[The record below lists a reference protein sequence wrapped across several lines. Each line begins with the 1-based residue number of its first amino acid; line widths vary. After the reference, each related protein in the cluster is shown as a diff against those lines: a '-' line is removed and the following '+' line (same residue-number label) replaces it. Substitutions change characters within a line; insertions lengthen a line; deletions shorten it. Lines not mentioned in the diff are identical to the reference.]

1 VLRTLRTIFLLVL
14 TLVFFGAGQSVGGYY
29 EFVLSFLAACA
40 GGMAFYTT

>member
-14 TLVFFGAGQSVGGYY
+14 TLVFFGAGQTLGGYFG
-29 EFVLSFLAACA
+29 FVLTFLAACA